1 MTDIDPAA
9 ERAAAF
15 VASLEGVPRES
26 TTRND
31 TALRTGIALQAIG
44 AAMTLFGLVR
54 SQLTNNPLDQ
64 FTAISTGLAG
74 IALVLI
80 GLGMYLRHSLVQF
93 LRFWMLRMSYEQAQR
108 PTIGAGQ
115 DGER

>member
-1 MTDIDPAA
+1 MTDNDPAD

-26 TTRND
+26 TTHND
-31 TALRTGIALQAIG
+31 TALRVGVALQAIG
-44 AAMTLFGLVR
+44 AAMALFGLLR

-64 FTAISTGLAG
+64 FTAISLGLAG
-74 IALVLI
+74 LALVLI
-80 GLGMYLRHSLVQF
+80 GLGLYVRHSLVQF

-108 PTIGAGQ
+108 
-115 DGER
+115 